1 MSIVQRFYTFSNG
14 VKIPSMGFGTAGTDA
29 ETTIHAICSA
39 VEAGY
44 RHIDTATI
52 YGNEKSVGDGIRSCG
67 LDRKDLFLTSKLW
80 NDDQGYKNTYR
91 AFEKSLELLQTDY
104 LDLYLIHW
112 PIPKKYKERWQEVN
126 LESWTAM
133 EELYE
138 KGRIRAI
145 GVSNFQPKHLLPLMQ
160 KARIQPMA
168 DQLELHPGCHQEAA
182 VDFCHSHNMVVE
194 AWSPL
199 MHGGAIGL
207 PELVTLA
214 EKYNKST
221 AQICLRWSLQRGI
234 LPLPKSV
241 TPERI
246 RSNLDV
252 FDFELTQEDMQL
264 VDALRRVGPLGPF
277 PDDAAM

>member
-1 MSIVQRFYTFSNG
+1 MVQTFYTFNNQYK
-14 VKIPSMGFGTAGTDA
+14 VPSIGFGTAGTDA
-29 ETTIHAICSA
+29 DTTVRAICNA

-52 YGNEKSVGDGIRSCG
+52 YGNEKSVGDGIRACG

-91 AFEKSLELLQTDY
+91 AFEKSLSLLQTDY

-112 PIPKKYKERWQEVN
+112 PIPKKYKDCWQQIN
-126 LESWTAM
+126 LESWTAL

-138 KGRIRAI
+138 KGLIKAI
-145 GVSNFQPKHLLPLMQ
+145 GVSNFQVKHLQPLME
-160 KARIQPMA
+160 KAKICPMA
-168 DQLELHPGCHQEAA
+168 DQVELHPGCHQDEL
-182 VDFCHSHNMVVE
+182 VSFCHERGIVVE

-199 MHGGAIGL
+199 MHGGAIHL
-207 PELVTLA
+207 PELEFLA
-214 EKYNKST
+214 QKYGKTT
-221 AQICLRWSLQRGI
+221 AQICIRWSLQRGI

-246 RSNLDV
+246 RSNRNV
-252 FDFELTQEDMQL
+252 FDFNLTEEDMHL
-264 VDALRRVGPLGPF
+264 VDSLERVGAMGPF
-277 PDDAAM
+277 PDDASM

>member
-1 MSIVQRFYTFSNG
+1 
-14 VKIPSMGFGTAGTDA
+14 
-29 ETTIHAICSA
+29 
-39 VEAGY
+39 
-44 RHIDTATI
+44 
-52 YGNEKSVGDGIRSCG
+52 
-67 LDRKDLFLTSKLW
+67 
-80 NDDQGYKNTYR
+80 
-91 AFEKSLELLQTDY
+91 
-104 LDLYLIHW
+104 
-112 PIPKKYKERWQEVN
+112 
-126 LESWTAM
+126 
-133 EELYE
+133 
-138 KGRIRAI
+138 
-145 GVSNFQPKHLLPLMQ
+145 
-160 KARIQPMA
+160 
-168 DQLELHPGCHQEAA
+168 
-182 VDFCHSHNMVVE
+182 
-194 AWSPL
+194 

-264 VDALRRVGPLGPF
+264 VDTLRRVGPLGPF